1 MPMKSVREYLD
12 ELYDIGMDGEM
23 GGKRADKIF
32 DILTGLGYDPSDIM
46 NAVEHGVDLEKK
58 KGGPIM
64 VKKNNSY
71 KQSNNIIKRKNGG
84 VIGGGA
90 ALKGFGATRKK

>member
-58 KGGPIM
+58 KGGPI
-64 VKKNNSY
+64 KLK
-71 KQSNNIIKRKNGG
+71 
-84 VIGGGA
+84 GGGLA
-90 ALKGFGATRKK
+90 RRKRSIARGCGAVMANRRKKTQYI